1 MTTGRSEPDE
11 LRSPAEAERASG
23 LSQTTI
29 LLFDQDGHPAVPT

>member
-11 LRSPAEAERASG
+11 LCPSAAAARASG

-29 LLFDQDGHPAVPT
+29 PLFDQDGHPAVPT